1 MTWAL
6 VLILFSGTESV
17 MGTIS
22 EHDSMTACFDAREK
36 IIEEKGRPIVNYQV
50 VCVAKMEMK
59 TW

>member
-1 MTWAL
+1 MKWAL
-6 VLILFSGTESV
+6 VLILFSDGTSV

-36 IIEEKGRPIVNYQV
+36 IIEEKGRPIINYQA
-50 VCVAKMEMK
+50 VCVAKMELA